1 MQILSLLLAFSEADV
16 DMAVEAARKAFPVWS
31 LSTSASHRA
40 HLLHRLASL
49 VEKHADE
56 LALIES
62 LDSGKPITSIHEI
75 DIAGVIRILHY
86 YAGWADKIVGKT
98 IPVDNPDEVFCYTRK
113 EPVGVVAGIVPW
125 NYPLYLLVL
134 KVAPA
139 LTCGCTVVMK
149 TSEKT
154 PLSALKLAHLIQ
166 EAVGT
171 NSVRVSPCCRVEK
184 SR

>member
-1 MQILSLLLAFSEADV
+1 
-16 DMAVEAARKAFPVWS
+16 
-31 LSTSASHRA
+31 
-40 HLLHRLASL
+40 
-49 VEKHADE
+49 
-56 LALIES
+56 
-62 LDSGKPITSIHEI
+62 
-75 DIAGVIRILHY
+75 
-86 YAGWADKIVGKT
+86 
-98 IPVDNPDEVFCYTRK
+98 
-113 EPVGVVAGIVPW
+113 IVPW